1 MSVGVVITDPTK
13 VLGVNGQRLPLSMDA
28 TGALRV
34 SGGSAPQSYT
44 LLSNA
49 SATGNPVSGIR
60 GGDYIWR
67 VSGTFGGGTATL
79 QTLDLDGTTWV
90 NVRNSANTADVTATT
105 ATSIGV
111 GIGQGATV
119 RVAISGAT
127 NASLNSSLAG
137 LS

>member
-1 MSVGVVITDPTK
+1 MPTD
-13 VLGVNGQRLPLSMDA
+13 VLGQGFARVSTIDPA
-28 TGALRV
+28 TGLPI
-34 SGGSAPQSYT
+34 GAPTPQAYT

-49 SATGNPVSGIR
+49 SATGRPVTGIR

-79 QTLDLDGTTWV
+79 QTLDLDGTTWI
-90 NVRNSANTADVTATT
+90 NVRNQANTADLTMTA
-105 ATSIGV
+105 AGSVGV

-119 RVAISGAT
+119 RVQITGAT
-127 NASLNSSLAG
+127 GASLNSSLAG

>member
-1 MSVGVVITDPTK
+1 MPVDALGQGYTAVSPIDPTT
-13 VLGVNGQRLPLSMDA
+13 GLPI
-28 TGALRV
+28 GAPT
-34 SGGSAPQSYT
+34 PQAYT
-44 LLSNA
+44 LLRNA
-49 SATGNPVSGIR
+49 SATGSPVTGVR

-90 NVRNSANTADVTATT
+90 NVRNTANTADVTAT
-105 ATSIGV
+105 AASSVGV

-119 RVAISGAT
+119 RVLISGAT
-127 NASLNSSLAG
+127 GASLNSSLAG

>member
-1 MSVGVVITDPTK
+1 MPLTAKGEPLTLVSLIDSVTGLPSGAPT
-13 VLGVNGQRLPLSMDA
+13 
-28 TGALRV
+28 
-34 SGGSAPQSYT
+34 PQAYT
-44 LLSNA
+44 LLSAA
-49 SATGNPVSGIR
+49 SATGSPVSGIR

-67 VSGTFGGGTATL
+67 VSGTFGGATATL

-105 ATSIGV
+105 ATSVGV

-119 RVAISGAT
+119 RVLISGGT
-127 NASLNSSLAG
+127 GVSLNSSLAG

>member
-1 MSVGVVITDPTK
+1 MPLS
-13 VLGVNGQRLPLSMDA
+13 VLGEPVTLVTQIDAA
-28 TGALRV
+28 TGLAA
-34 SGGSAPQSYT
+34 GAPTPQAYT
-44 LLSNA
+44 LLKNA
-49 SATGNPVSGIR
+49 SATGSPVSGIR

-67 VSGTFGGGTATL
+67 VSGTFGSGTATL

-105 ATSIGV
+105 ATSVGV

-119 RVAISGAT
+119 RVLITGAT
-127 NASLNSSLAG
+127 GASLNSSLAG

>member
-1 MSVGVVITDPTK
+1 M
-13 VLGVNGQRLPLSMDA
+13 PLSAKGEPITLVSQIDYL
-28 TGALRV
+28 TGLP
-34 SGGSAPQSYT
+34 SGAPTPQAYT
-44 LLSNA
+44 LLSAA
-49 SATGNPVSGIR
+49 SATGPAVSGIR

-90 NVRNSANTADVTATT
+90 NVRNAANTADVTAT
-105 ATSIGV
+105 AASSIGV

-119 RVAISGAT
+119 RVLISGAT
-127 NASLNSSLAG
+127 GASLNSSLAG

>member
-1 MSVGVVITDPTK
+1 MPVDALGQGYTAVSPIDPTT
-13 VLGVNGQRLPLSMDA
+13 GLPI
-28 TGALRV
+28 GAPT
-34 SGGSAPQSYT
+34 PQAYT
-44 LLSNA
+44 LLRNA
-49 SATGNPVSGIR
+49 SATGTPVTGIR

-90 NVRNSANTADVTATT
+90 NVRNAANTADVTAT
-105 ATSIGV
+105 AASSVGV

-119 RVAISGAT
+119 RVLISGAT
-127 NASLNSSLAG
+127 GASLNSSLAG

>member
-1 MSVGVVITDPTK
+1 MPDPNTLPMFRLADE
-13 VLGVNGQRLPLSMDA
+13 LGNAASPGGQPKA
-28 TGALRV
+28 
-34 SGGSAPQSYT
+34 YT
-44 LLSNA
+44 LLTAA
-49 SATGNPVSGIR
+49 STTGSPVSGIR

-90 NVRNSANTADVTATT
+90 NVRNAANTADVTATS
-105 ATSIGV
+105 ATSVGV

-119 RVAISGAT
+119 RVLITGA
-127 NASLNSSLAG
+127 NGASLNSSLAG